1 MKKED
6 RVSLEEI
13 AALIERAEARSLKE
27 GDEQI
32 IKAVIERTLLIEQ
45 LVREG
50 KIPSKRKLRRL
61 LAIPRPEKP
70 VKKRSRLK
78 KWKPS
83 SSAGNN
89 EASSSKITPLWL
101 RS

>member
-70 VKKRSRLK
+70 VKKE
-78 KWKPS
+78 PD
-83 SSAGNN
+83 
-89 EASSSKITPLWL
+89 E
-101 RS
+101 

>member
-6 RVSLEEI
+6 RISLEEI

-45 LVREG
+45 WVKEG

-61 LAIPRPEKP
+61 MAIPRPKKPGEK
-70 VKKRSRLK
+70 KSD
-78 KWKPS
+78 
-83 SSAGNN
+83 
-89 EASSSKITPLWL
+89 E
-101 RS
+101 